1 MLRNLKYFIRQGF
14 HNFSKNGAMSVASVI
29 IITAC
34 LTLFGLYIVF
44 GINVNYIGEQ
54 FQSQFQIDVYIVRG
68 AGQAQIQEIGDVL
81 EKMDNVESM
90 EYVSKADAFKE
101 LEEMFSDNPEATV
114 GYDAENL
121 NPLMASYR
129 LSLKEF
135 TDVEA
140 MKKEIE
146 KIDGVDHVN
155 SKDDAM
161 KSMLSAVETIKTVS
175 LWTMLL
181 LAVIS
186 ILIISNAIK
195 MTVFARRKE
204 INIMKFIGATDSFI
218 RSPFIV
224 EGMIIGFVGAIIAIA
239 IVTGL
244 YGYFS
249 VLMTNLLKNI
259 IRLKTIPELL
269 PVMIVT
275 FLVFGGFLG
284 AVGSWISTKKHL
296 RV

>member
-1 MLRNLKYFIRQGF
+1 MLRNLKYFVRQGF

-54 FQSQFQIDVYIVRG
+54 FQSQFQIDVYIIRG
-68 AGQAQIQEIGDVL
+68 APESQIQDIGDVL
-81 EKMDNVESM
+81 ANMDNVQGI

-101 LEEMFSDNPEATV
+101 LEELFSDTPEATV

-140 MKKEIE
+140 MKAKIE

-155 SKDDAM
+155 SKDDVM
-161 KSMLSAVETIKTVS
+161 KSMLSTVETIKFVS
-175 LWTMLL
+175 LWIMLV

-224 EGMIIGFVGAIIAIA
+224 EGMIIGFVGAIIAIG
-239 IVTGL
+239 IVTCL
-244 YGYFS
+244 YGYFAA
-249 VLMTNLLKNI
+249 LMTNLLRNI
-259 IRLKTIPELL
+259 IRLKTIPEVL

-275 FLVFGGFLG
+275 FILFGAFLG